1 MTSLESIKF
10 LNSLRELVLRN
21 LRLQHFLDK
30 LPELLVFVIEQYNE
44 TSGLRIETVR
54 DMLDVVSGDLLDT
67 SVRDGD
73 LVGQLVD
80 GSAVLAGSEEV
91 HWRCHCC
98 FGWCGVEVFCW

>member
-1 MTSLESIKF
+1 MTSLKSIKF

-21 LRLQHFLDK
+21 LRLQYLLDK

-44 TSGLRIETVR
+44 TSGLRVETVR
-54 DMLDVVSGDLLDT
+54 DMLNVVSSDFLNT

-80 GSAVLAGSEEV
+80 GSAVFAGGEEV
-91 HWRCHCC
+91 HGRCHCC
-98 FGWCGVEVFCW
+98 CG